1 MDEGMFYYWKNV
13 LENDED
19 IELKIN
25 DYVVHLAIVNQGNGN
40 FINEWICCDTFNKLK
55 SLVGYVILPSVQITR
70 ALLRHGDNSLCF
82 DIMHYDETLDM
93 LVNINNDLKLIEE
106 YKKWYEKLEEC
117 VDYQYFNEMKSL
129 TDKISDIVDYREGLL
144 VEIELYEDIKSVDLE
159 LIDAYEKDGMIDIL
173 EDTFNFSIS
182 EIKNIFNNID
192 KNQFLLKRIIPILD
206 NLNMI

>member
-1 MDEGMFYYWKNV
+1 MDEGMFYYWKNI

-25 DYVVHLAIVNQGNGN
+25 NYIVHVVVVNQVKGN
-40 FINEWICCDTFNKLK
+40 FINEWISCDTFNKLK

-70 ALLRHGDNSLCF
+70 ALFKHGDDSLCF
-82 DIMHYDETLDM
+82 ASVDYYETLE
-93 LVNINNDLKLIEE
+93 LLANINNDLKLIEE
-106 YKKWYEKLEEC
+106 YKEWYKKVEGYIDL
-117 VDYQYFNEMKSL
+117 QHFNEIKYL
-129 TDKISDIVDYREGLL
+129 ADKISDIVDYREGLL
-144 VEIELYEDIKSVDLE
+144 VEIELYEDIKSVGLE
-159 LIDAYEKDGMIDIL
+159 LIDAYEKEGLIDML
-173 EDTFNFSIS
+173 EDAFNFSIE